1 MNHDFV
7 DSLDRRYQ
15 QLNAQMEPMLD
26 LLQEIAEYFQPDR
39 ANFRDTNRT
48 GEEGRENIFDSTPE
62 DALDQFSSQLLS
74 LLTNPSL
81 KWFLMDVNG
90 LETGDLSDES
100 KTFLDGAH
108 KKMLA
113 KFNDEETNFY
123 TAVFEFYKD
132 VVGFGSSPFLV
143 EEDER
148 SGVRFSCALLSEIRF
163 AENKRK
169 NVDTVARKWCPSA
182 REISQMF
189 DKYSEKVAKALEEN
203 PDEKFEIVHFVYP
216 GIEYKGSY
224 KLDDKEFASVYYER
238 ETKFILEEGG
248 FYENPYLVTRF
259 SKRSGEVLGRGLGA
273 KALPEARVLNEMGR
287 SMLIAGENQAQP
299 TTLLPDDGFIGGF
312 SNQGG
317 ALNYYKSGSGSGIKD
332 KVMTLDSNADLN
344 ALQNLVADRRD
355 SIRKIFLND
364 KIKQVDGPRKS
375 VPEVQAIMNEQYNV
389 LGPVVGRF
397 QADFLGPL
405 IKRVFGI
412 MLRGGEF
419 GQPPEELAELDIK
432 IEYVSPISRA
442 QKQVESEGFSQAI
455 NYLAPISEVDPAVF
469 RHFDFDFVARDTQQL
484 FGFPLKY
491 LKTDQQVEEEDQAAA
506 QRAQEDQAKQDQSE
520 ELGLEEQ
527 AATVDGMRAEQ
538 EQ

>member
-1 MNHDFV
+1 MNDYV
-7 DSLDRRYQ
+7 EKLDRRYQ

-39 ANFRDTNRT
+39 ANFRNDNAT

-62 DALDQFSSQLLS
+62 DALDQFASQMLS

-81 KWFLMDVNG
+81 KWFLMDVAG
-90 LETGDLSDES
+90 ADIDELGDEAKS
-100 KTFLDGAH
+100 FLDGAH
-108 KKMLA
+108 KKMLS

-123 TAVFEFYKD
+123 TSVFEFYKD
-132 VVGFGSSPFLV
+132 VIGFGSSPFLV
-143 EEDER
+143 EEDEDTT
-148 SGVRFSCALLSEIRF
+148 VRFSCALLSEIRF

-169 NVDTVARKWCPSA
+169 IVDTVARKWCPSA

-203 PDEKFEIVHFVYP
+203 PDGKFEIVHFVYP
-216 GIEYKGSY
+216 AKEYKGSH
-224 KLDDKEFASVYYER
+224 KLEDKNFASVYYER
-238 ETKFILEEGG
+238 ETKFVLEEGG
-248 FYENPYLVTRF
+248 FHEMPYLVGRY
-259 SKRSGEVLGRGLGA
+259 SKRSGEVVGRGLGA

-317 ALNYYKSGSGSGIKD
+317 SLNYYKSHSGSGIKD
-332 KVMTLDSNADLN
+332 RVMTLDSNADLN

-355 SIRKIFLND
+355 QIRKIFLND

-375 VPEVQAIMNEQYNV
+375 VPEVQAIQNEQYNI
-389 LGPVVGRF
+389 LGPIIGRF
-397 QADFLGPL
+397 QTDFLGPL

-412 MLRGGEF
+412 MLRAGEF
-419 GQPPEELAELDIK
+419 GQPPEELDGLDIK

-442 QKQVESEGFSQAI
+442 QKQVESDGLSQAI

-491 LKTDQQVEEEDQAAA
+491 MKPVAQVEAEDEAAA
-506 QRAQEDQAKQDQSE
+506 QRAQQDQETQDASE
-520 ELGLEEQ
+520 ELSLEEQ
-527 AATVDGMRAEQ
+527 AAQVDGMRQQQ